1 MRVLKLSVQIALFIA
16 LFLSIACMSTK
27 FNIWKDE
34 TYQGRPEKILVINTF
49 PNPATRRLFE
59 DEFVKA
65 LKEYKVDAVV
75 SYTFMPN
82 PIVSD
87 KGTIAAQAR
96 KVGADA
102 VLIHKPRGK
111 SEDETIGAGAV
122 RYFDEYIYSQ
132 VDVYDMKSNRLI
144 STTSTETWTD
154 QEHPFVKQIQ
164 SYVKDLVNKM
174 SQSGLF

>member
-1 MRVLKLSVQIALFIA
+1 
-16 LFLSIACMSTK
+16 MSTTK

-49 PNPATRRLFE
+49 QNPATRRLFE

-65 LKEYKVDAVV
+65 LKDYKVDAVV
-75 SYTFMPN
+75 SYTFMPD

-87 KGTIAAQAR
+87 KGTIAAQAK

-111 SEDETIGAGAV
+111 SEDETIGAGGV

-132 VDVYDMKSNRLI
+132 IDVYDMKSNRLI
-144 STTSTETWTD
+144 MTISMETWTNR
-154 QEHPFVKQIQ
+154 ENPYVKQIQ
-164 SYVKDLVNKM
+164 SFVKDIVNKM
-174 SQSGLF
+174 SRSGLF